1 MPVLTARFPLEN
13 QREKETFENVA
24 LGIGRRRR
32 HVKEQLTLCDW
43 GEMSSLREMRRRFI
57 VPRFNCNWKHKKCG
71 QQKKKKQLPA
81 GSSRQEQLMIVSNI
95 RPPSSSSIPYGFKN
109 TRVTKRE
116 TAELCNQPTDYTFP
130 VMMIPVDIT
139 RGCSLLMEPNTHTH
153 DDDDDVLYMS
163 THIHTGAMTCS
174 SFSRNFFVK

>member
-1 MPVLTARFPLEN
+1 
-13 QREKETFENVA
+13 
-24 LGIGRRRR
+24 
-32 HVKEQLTLCDW
+32 
-43 GEMSSLREMRRRFI
+43 
-57 VPRFNCNWKHKKCG
+57 
-71 QQKKKKQLPA
+71 
-81 GSSRQEQLMIVSNI
+81 MIVSNI

-139 RGCSLLMEPNTHTH
+139 RGSLPDGTQHTH
-153 DDDDDVLYMS
+153 DDDDDDVLYMS

-174 SFSRNFFVK
+174 SFSRNFLLSNELYNHSIGGHIYSISYSLLMAVCVCTFFFLVNVTRNVCWF